1 MSAQDSV
8 SRGERTFGADIQ
20 RSSPPEREIGASGR
34 LWSAS
39 SVLEEHTEKTYKEV
53 HRDREVTW
61 GHEKRCGDDIGRRS
75 PKRALVLVQGYQAGE
90 DSSASGVLVR
100 RV

>member
-1 MSAQDSV
+1 VSVHSAQISNVRPHQSAKSARLADS
-8 SRGERTFGADIQ
+8 G
-20 RSSPPEREIGASGR
+20 
-34 LWSAS
+34 SAN
-39 SVLEEHTEKTYKEV
+39 SVLEEHTEKTHKEV
-53 HRDREVTW
+53 HRDREVTL